1 MVRGKSCIAGS
12 LVLLWAWGGLLG
24 GVALGGAVEAGK
36 EMYQKRCQ
44 SCHGADGK
52 GNPQMEKTL
61 KVSIPPVTGEALK
74 QKNDVELLQ
83 TIAEGKGKMPGYA
96 KNLPSE
102 EQQRL
107 LAYMKTLGQP

>member
-1 MVRGKSCIAGS
+1 MAGS

-24 GVALGGAVEAGK
+24 GVAFGGAVETGK

-74 QKNDVELLQ
+74 QKNDAESLQ
-83 TIAEGKGKMPGYA
+83 IIAEGKGKMPGYA
-96 KNLPSE
+96 KSLSPE
-102 EQQRL
+102 AQQQL
-107 LAYMKTLGQP
+107 LTYMKTLAQP